1 MSTYKKALNCPFC
14 DESVNSSVFFTQGEF
29 LAIYNIAPVLP
40 GHALVIPRSHKTSI
54 LMLSDKELCEF
65 FITARKTLQILLKA
79 FETDSFDWSIQE
91 KPEAGQTIEHLHL
104 HIVPRLKNDL
114 PSPGQWYPLVHK
126 NNGEIIDSKSRV
138 RLSPEKLQR
147 IVDKLRLISNNGEFV
162 A

>member
-1 MSTYKKALNCPFC
+1 MSSIIKAIDCPFC
-14 DESVNSSVFFTQGEF
+14 DESVNSSVFYTRGDY

-54 LMLSDKELCEF
+54 FMLSDKELSDF

-91 KPEAGQTIEHLHL
+91 KPSAGQTIAHLHL

-114 PSPGQWYPLVHK
+114 PSPGQWYPKVHK
-126 NNGEIIDSKSRV
+126 NDSEIIDSENRI
-138 RLSPEKLQR
+138 RLTSEELQR
-147 IVDKLRLISNNGEFV
+147 IVDKLRLLAKSMS
-162 A
+162 